1 MVNARITSLLMKKGC
16 DNMCDFEYLFSTEL
30 HKKLK
35 ERVIGNVWVKVYHNE
50 LHVKITRQDGIE
62 YEFVRDKLDKRI
74 LNGYSSDY
82 VAYEV
87 VKEYKSFILNNYFK

>member
-1 MVNARITSLLMKKGC
+1 
-16 DNMCDFEYLFSTEL
+16 MCDFEYLFSTEL